1 MKSNNRQKIDCLK
14 QYKQLEKEII
24 ENEQRYLELKTK
36 LQSPGI
42 SKITDMPTG
51 SRNNNDT
58 LCDGMSEIIEIEKLM
73 SKQQKKLYAIR
84 NNIQSSIN
92 TLPDSL
98 HRRIMNARY
107 IDGQSWEQVCVTV
120 SYSWTNTHR
129 EHSKALKEI
138 NLIF

>member
-1 MKSNNRQKIDCLK
+1 MKSNNRQKIDYLK

-107 IDGQSWEQVCVTV
+107 IDGQSWEQVCITV